1 MPGIGVIVNPY
12 ARSNQRDPKR
22 VERLEKILG
31 ADGMVVQ
38 TNGIDVLGD
47 VACRMREREID
58 VLAVCGG
65 DGTIFRTVTAFRN
78 AWGKDELPML
88 LPLRGGTIN
97 VIAGSI
103 ACMRGSPERVLSH
116 VVHDYRHVRTHDVVE
131 RELIT
136 VNGEQHGFLFGLG
149 LIVNFLRVYYTSPKP
164 TPLRAAALLVKFAG
178 SAALQTSLI
187 RGVTQ
192 PVIADVLCDGERLP
206 FRQFSLMLGMSIEH
220 LPLGFRPGYLA
231 TRKHGHFH
239 LLGGPIPAIRVVQNL
254 RRFRYGIP
262 VRDEGLYDNLARE
275 VKIEFERPT
284 HYMID
289 ADIMGPVSSITLTA
303 GPRVRMVRG

>member
-1 MPGIGVIVNPY
+1 MPGIGVVVNPY
-12 ARSNQRDPKR
+12 ARSNQREPKR

-31 ADGMVVQ
+31 NDGVVVQ

-47 VACRMREREID
+47 VARRFREREID

-65 DGTIFRTVTAFRN
+65 DGTIFRTITAFRN
-78 AWGKDELPML
+78 EWRDAELPKL

-116 VVHDYRHVRTHDVVE
+116 VVHDYRRGETHDLVE
-131 RELIT
+131 RELMT
-136 VNGEQHGFLFGLG
+136 VNGDQHGFLFGLG
-149 LIVNFLRVYYTSPKP
+149 LIVNFLRVYYTGPKP
-164 TPLRAAALLVKFAG
+164 TPIRAAGLLLKFAG

-187 RGVTQ
+187 RGATQ
-192 PVIADVLCDGERLP
+192 PVVADVVCDGERLP
-206 FRQFSLMLGMSIEH
+206 FRVFSLMLGMSIEH

-239 LLGGPIPAIRVVQNL
+239 LLGGPIPALRVVRNL
-254 RRFRYGIP
+254 HRFRYGIP

-275 VKIEFERPT
+275 VRIEFERPT

-289 ADIMGPVSSITLTA
+289 ADILGPVQSITLTA
-303 GPRVRMVRG
+303 GPRVRLVRG